1 LLIFVGNVCFKLFLS
16 YFKNLEKDYELCIL
30 ETKPGDAVSII
41 ECDMDVDF
49 APPVGYQEPNWKK
62 EATKSQAANKAI
74 QGRNPVLPPIHP
86 GYRLD
91 GKPAKN
97 IDIPTTSK
105 AAASAE
111 AAASSFKSS
120 SYSSSMGGASSL
132 KEPPVVRRGLP
143 NYEYKVGQLNFHR
156 DFDND
161 EEMVNFFFSEI
172 HFFCIAF
179 FYLSRIFFF
188 FKPEPVQEEVKGH
201 KLKHIGVKTN

>member
-1 LLIFVGNVCFKLFLS
+1 M
-16 YFKNLEKDYELCIL
+16 

-62 EATKSQAANKAI
+62 ETNKSQSSSKSI

-105 AAASAE
+105 AAAA
-111 AAASSFKSS
+111 ADAASSFKSG
-120 SYSSSMGGASSL
+120 SYSSSIGGASSF
-132 KEPPVVRRGLP
+132 KEPTVVRRGIP
-143 NYEYKVGQLNFHR
+143 NYEYKVGQLTFHR

-161 EEMVNFFFSEI
+161 EEMVFI
-172 HFFCIAF
+172 
-179 FYLSRIFFF
+179 
-188 FKPEPVQEEVKGH
+188 VD
-201 KLKHIGVKTN
+201 LKFISFL